1 MITTATTITLKYH
14 RLLMFQK
21 NYILVALNNT
31 INCKTLCLP
40 SSLSMKKSLDVW
52 DLGMVSNNWYE
63 LLLEGG
69 KNVYEL
75 QWPSTET
82 FSERLLLHI

>member
-1 MITTATTITLKYH
+1 
-14 RLLMFQK
+14 MFYK
-21 NYILVALNNT
+21 ENYILVALNNT

-40 SSLSMKKSLDVW
+40 SMKKSLDVW

-63 LLLEGG
+63 LLSKGG
-69 KNVYEL
+69 KNVWEF

-82 FSERLLLHI
+82 FLERLLLDI